1 MNPYTVSMN
10 LLSRIL
16 RYLAPSKGKLMSVV
30 MTSIISSLLSVVS
43 IYSIL
48 PLLNEVFSTAPSIQT
63 EKTAAI
69 NHTNETLTVHAPA
82 EKAFS
87 SSKEPQPAAIKSNN
101 TKVSFGKP
109 DQLKKWALDRFQA
122 MFSSPTKE
130 LKLLKICLFL
140 IMIFAVKNLF
150 LYLNNQ
156 IIYRI
161 QTKTAKKLRD
171 DVFNSIIEMHL
182 DYFNKNRVGNL
193 MNYVYNDVENVI
205 NSIGTTFVNI
215 LQNPFSILVFLGVM
229 LALSWQLTII
239 TMSTSF
245 VIFYFIHSLGRNI
258 KGYAMNFQTK
268 MGDMNS
274 VLQEKF
280 NGIKVIKS
288 TAYESIELSK
298 FKSFTN
304 DFRRLGIKITTIRN
318 IISPLNETLLITA
331 ISIVLWFGGLQVF
344 KGQMTANELI
354 VFAFTLYSTIGPFK
368 MISDANISI
377 QTGLISVKRLFDL
390 LDTEPSIING
400 TRPISTFNNAI
411 CFEDVCFKYNKS
423 TDSLYVLDHVSFEIT
438 KGEMVALIGQSGSGK
453 STVVDLLLRFYE
465 VDSGRIT
472 IDGIDIREYD
482 YKQLRKMFGIVSQE
496 VVLFNDTIEENIA
509 YGTHEKINHD
519 QIAKAAM
526 LANAHGFIMEK
537 PQQYQTY
544 IGDRGIQLSGGQRQ
558 RIAIA
563 RAMVKNPELLVFD
576 EATSALDNESEKVVQ
591 DAIDHALKSRTALVV
606 AHRLSTIKNADKI
619 IVMEQGKVMEAGN
632 HQQLLAMN
640 GIYKKLYDIQ
650 FAGKIHEFTPI
661 S

>member
-1 MNPYTVSMN
+1 MN

-48 PLLNEVFSTAPSIQT
+48 PLLNEVFSTTPSIRT
-63 EKTAAI
+63 EKPAAI
-69 NHTNETLTVHAPA
+69 NHTSETLTVRAPA

-87 SSKEPQPAAIKSNN
+87 PSKEPQPVAIKSNN

-109 DQLKKWALDRFQA
+109 DQLKTWALDRFQA

-130 LKLLKICLFL
+130 LTLLKICLFL

-205 NSIGTTFVNI
+205 NSIGTTFVNF

-304 DFRRLGIKITTIRN
+304 DFRRLGIKITSIRN

-423 TDSLYVLDHVSFEIT
+423 TDSLYVLDHVSFEIK

-519 QIAKAAM
+519 QVAKAAM

-544 IGDRGIQLSGGQRQ
+544 IGDRGVQLSGGQRQ

-591 DAIDHALKSRTALVV
+591 DAIDHALKNRTALVV

-619 IVMEQGKVMEAGN
+619 IVMEQGKVMESGN
-632 HQQLLAMN
+632 HQQLITMN

-650 FAGKIHEFTPI
+650 FAGKIHELST